1 MAFRLLLGMALYGIL
16 VARATE
22 TGVHMLNDG
31 ALSASEPSP
40 SWIASGTIEME
51 MSGGTLASAGWWVL

>member
-1 MAFRLLLGMALYGIL
+1 MARLLIGMALYGIL

-22 TGVHMLNDG
+22 TGVHMLHDG